1 MNVKLLRKKR
11 DLRFTPFNMGE
22 GYHREIEDDHEMNDK
37 MSFSE
42 YLVCGFWGIIATAVV
57 WLCIV
62 IAFQVGG

>member
-11 DLRFTPFNMGE
+11 ELRFTPFNMGDKYYE
-22 GYHREIEDDHEMNDK
+22 QAEEENEMNKPMTLRDWI
-37 MSFSE
+37 
-42 YLVCGFWGIIATAVV
+42 VCGLWGAIATAVV